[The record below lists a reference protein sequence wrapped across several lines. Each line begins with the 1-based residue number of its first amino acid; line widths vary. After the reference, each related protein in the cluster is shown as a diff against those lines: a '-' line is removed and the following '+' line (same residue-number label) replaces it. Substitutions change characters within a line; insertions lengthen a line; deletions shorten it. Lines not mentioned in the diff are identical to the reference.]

1 MMVMRRIPTS
11 FLFILCSLLFS
22 VSASAQS
29 DDIELTDSTST
40 EWGGGTGGGGINPQ
54 EPNDPVTSLTLSHT
68 SLTLE
73 GGERVRLVATVN
85 QRAKNKNIIW
95 TSANSAVA
103 IVDATGNVMGLSK
116 GQTVI
121 TATAEDNT
129 SLKKT
134 CTVTVTSDYVPAVSG
149 WILPWG
155 RDKAWTMKYQ
165 QDEYTMEPGNTDWTK
180 PSFNDSKWLEL
191 TGPMGDDGEYNFY
204 WEGDENCYKLR
215 REFFMPTVAPEAV
228 YTFYAIHDDDL
239 WIYLNG
245 ELVGFFDDWSGWG
258 ERPLDIPSDKFVV
271 GRNVLALR
279 IIEHDGGQ
287 YLDYAL
293 YQKIRFKGDIN
304 DDGRIDIADIQ
315 LILSA
320 MAGNDIP
327 GTDIDD
333 NGRVDIVDALILI
346 KIIPRS
352 N

>member
-1 MMVMRRIPTS
+1 MRRILTS
-11 FLFILCSLLFS
+11 LLFILCSLLFS
-22 VSASAQS
+22 VSANAQS

-40 EWGGGTGGGGINPQ
+40 DWGGGTGGGGIDPQ
-54 EPNDPVTSLTLSHT
+54 EPNDPVTSLTLSQT

-85 QRAKNKNIIW
+85 QQARNKNIIW
-95 TSANSAVA
+95 SSANSNVA
-103 IVDATGNVMGLSK
+103 SVDATGTVMGLAK

-121 TATAEDNT
+121 TATAEGNT

-134 CTVTVTSDYVPAVSG
+134 CTVTVTSDYVPPVSG

-155 RDKAWTMKYQ
+155 RDEAWTMKYQ

-180 PSFNDSKWLEL
+180 PSFNDNRWLEL
-191 TGPMGDDGEYNFY
+191 TGPMGDEGEYNYY

-215 REFFMPTVAPEAV
+215 REFIMPTVDPYAI

-245 ELVGFFDDWSGWG
+245 ELVGYFNDWSAWE
-258 ERPLDIPSDKFVV
+258 ERPLNIPANMFVK

-279 IIEHDGGQ
+279 IIEHGGGQ

-293 YQKIRFKGDIN
+293 YREAPLKGDVN
-304 DDGRIDIADIQ
+304 GDGKVDIGDVILVIKTIAGDTNQKADVD
-315 LILSA
+315 
-320 MAGNDIP
+320 G
-327 GTDIDD
+327 
-333 NGRVDIVDALILI
+333 NGRVDFHDVLFIFSLL
-346 KIIPRS
+346 
-352 N
+352 